1 MVLCWQAQAKI
12 EIHKNSKSLAKA
24 IDTCKP
30 MFLQTSSR
38 RVGSSQ
44 KNYNIFEEK

>member
-12 EIHKNSKSLAKA
+12 EIHKNSKSLAKD
-24 IDTCKP
+24 IDTSKT
-30 MFLQTSSR
+30 MVLQTSSR

-44 KNYNIFEEK
+44 KNYNIFKKK